1 MHGVD
6 AEDKMAGFTT
16 QSQQHGV
23 ETLRKS
29 GDFEMEK
36 GDMMELGT
44 ETMKIKDD
52 LTRDSVDEDEEN
64 ENLIKEN
71 EELKANNEK
80 LKSNNGEL
88 KAQLDAL
95 KEELE
100 REKKEHR
107 VTQNQITSQ
116 VVGQRNAE

>member
-1 MHGVD
+1 MG
-6 AEDKMAGFTT
+6 
-16 QSQQHGV
+16 
-23 ETLRKS
+23 
-29 GDFEMEK
+29 
-36 GDMMELGT
+36 
-44 ETMKIKDD
+44 
-52 LTRDSVDEDEEN
+52 
-64 ENLIKEN
+64 
-71 EELKANNEK
+71 NEK

-116 VVGQRNAE
+116 VVGQRNAEMDEEKVMKEEEEYEFESEKMSLIEGDHMKRKRRTPPKSHTVEDDQSCVCFGVGMW